1 MRVNVHNA
9 TLLGL
14 RSAAL
19 FLATFTLIGLVG
31 ELRGRTIDVSLW
43 WVDLEDLPSVL
54 RLALLATLAALLAGW
69 ALHPAPGRRL
79 RWATA
84 IGCGLFAGFAVRD
97 VVGFYAAAA
106 AGRIHPAID
115 VPLSMFIAALLVGLA
130 LAGLRQ
136 PSRGAV
142 NGPRAKLALALAV
155 GAWGVVFPLA
165 QMLFF
170 GSTDYRRP
178 ADVAVIFGAGMTPS
192 GAPSP
197 LLADRIQT
205 GVDLYRSGLVP
216 RLIMSGSTDS
226 NGFNEALV
234 MRDVAVA
241 AGVDPAAIIVDPA
254 GNSTESTV
262 ANVAALLSSNGS
274 NPNGSNAGS
283 ERVIAV
289 SQAFHLP
296 RVQLAF
302 GQAGIDVLTVPAID
316 PEQVRGTPTLIAREI
331 PAFWAYFL
339 GICLG

>member
-1 MRVNVHNA
+1 MRVNVRNA
-9 TLLGL
+9 IRLVL
-14 RSAAL
+14 RGAAL

-31 ELRGRTIDVSLW
+31 ELRGRTIDVNLW
-43 WVDLEDLPSVL
+43 WVDLEDLPSVI

-97 VVGFYAAAA
+97 VVGFYAVVA
-106 AGRIHPAID
+106 AGRIHPAMD

-130 LAGLRQ
+130 LVALRQ
-136 PSRGAV
+136 PNQRAPSGQ
-142 NGPRAKLALALAV
+142 RAKLALVVAV
-155 GAWGVVFPLA
+155 GGWAVVFPLA

-178 ADVAVIFGAGMTPS
+178 ADVAVIFGAGMSPS
-192 GAPSP
+192 GQPSP

-216 RLIMSGSTDS
+216 RLIMSGSTDA
-226 NGFNEALV
+226 NGFNEARV
-234 MRDVAVA
+234 MRGVAVS
-241 AGVDPAAIIVDPA
+241 AGVDPSAIIVDPE

-262 ANVAALLSSNGS
+262 ANVVALLSR
-274 NPNGSNAGS
+274 NGSNASS

-316 PEQVRGTPTLIAREI
+316 PEPVRGSPILIAREI